1 MQTLIKYSNGS
12 MKMMD
17 KQTSVSYIASFGT
30 AAGGFF
36 SLNNI
41 ALILGIL
48 FAAAT
53 FCVTWYTNAHKIKLE
68 KQKRKEDAE
77 FHQARMLALMHT
89 SNDGNGANE

>member
-1 MQTLIKYSNGS
+1 MV
-12 MKMMD
+12 D
-17 KQTSVSYIASFGT
+17 KQASVSYIASFGT

-53 FCVTWYTNAHKIKLE
+53 FGVTWYTNSQKIKLE
-68 KQKRKEDAE
+68 KQKREEDAE
-77 FHQARMLALMHT
+77 FHEARMLALIHNKKACI
-89 SNDGNGANE
+89 NDEI